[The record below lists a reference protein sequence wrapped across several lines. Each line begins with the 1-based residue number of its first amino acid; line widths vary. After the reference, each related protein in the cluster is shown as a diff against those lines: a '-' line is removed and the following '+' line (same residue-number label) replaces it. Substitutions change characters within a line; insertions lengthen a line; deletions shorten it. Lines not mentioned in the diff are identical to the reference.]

1 MLMGFDSKFFF
12 FHKYSCNLLS
22 FVVKIK
28 ITNSC
33 SMGFKWKVRLSDFP
47 SSMPNVSS
55 WVSFENFL
63 AFKFPPILYS
73 HRYAFL
79 VREHYTLWVVIRIGE
94 FEVHVFFVSLNY
106 TFIGVEIFISL
117 PLYVYFSILSINGSI
132 VTLAYFVHWNLIRS
146 RPCLCKV

>member
-1 MLMGFDSKFFF
+1 
-12 FHKYSCNLLS
+12 
-22 FVVKIK
+22 
-28 ITNSC
+28 
-33 SMGFKWKVRLSDFP
+33 
-47 SSMPNVSS
+47 MPNVSS

-73 HRYAFL
+73 HRNAFL

-146 RPCLCKV
+146 RPCLCKVWVLLKYPLWLRLSNLEFYSKTSLNFFFSLFGFTYLLYVNSIV